1 MHATAFAPA
10 APQKPVCIRDPDVA
24 SEHIR
29 KLLEG
34 EKPAMI
40 ARIGSNEITCIANY
54 LSVKSGDK
62 SLLKYIQGKLQPWW
76 WNTSVI
82 EQMEQCAGFF
92 PPEIAAIERFCE
104 LMVKDIPQV
113 DLLGSWL
120 PLENLFD
127 AELRDCIKVDL
138 ELLNPYFSHRPWT
151 RTLQGK
157 VVLVIHPFA
166 ASIEAQYR
174 KRELLFK
181 DDLLPGFAL
190 KTIKAVQSIAG
201 EATEFADWF
210 AALDS
215 MKQQMDRADYDIALI
230 GCGAYGLPLAAHAKR
245 QGKKGFHI
253 GGSLQLMF
261 GIRGK
266 RWENPNYNPF
276 YDYSKLVNE
285 HWIKPAE
292 EERPRASDK
301 VENAC
306 YW

>member
-1 MHATAFAPA
+1 
-10 APQKPVCIRDPDVA
+10 
-24 SEHIR
+24 
-29 KLLEG
+29 
-34 EKPAMI
+34 
-40 ARIGSNEITCIANY
+40 
-54 LSVKSGDK
+54 
-62 SLLKYIQGKLQPWW
+62 
-76 WNTSVI
+76 
-82 EQMEQCAGFF
+82 
-92 PPEIAAIERFCE
+92 
-104 LMVKDIPQV
+104 
-113 DLLGSWL
+113 
-120 PLENLFD
+120 
-127 AELRDCIKVDL
+127 VDL

-151 RTLQGK
+151 RTLHGK